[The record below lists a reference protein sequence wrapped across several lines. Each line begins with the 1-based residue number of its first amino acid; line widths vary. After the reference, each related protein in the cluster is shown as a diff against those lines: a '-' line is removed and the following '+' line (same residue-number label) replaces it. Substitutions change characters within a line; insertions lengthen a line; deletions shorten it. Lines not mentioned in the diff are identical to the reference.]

1 MSPVKAILFTDF
13 DGTITKQDSN
23 DFLTDNYGMGY
34 EKRRA
39 LNKQVISGEKTFRE
53 IFKEMMDSIK
63 LPFKKCVD
71 LVLENIE
78 LDPGFNDF
86 YTWSLENNVPVI
98 VLSSG
103 MEPIIR
109 ALLTKLVGESA
120 QSIKIVSNNVKLEDE
135 GNSWEIVYHDDSDF
149 GHDKSSTIKKYLKP
163 GRPILLYAGDGIS
176 DVSAAKETDLL
187 FAKKGQDLITYC
199 KQQNIKYTEFETYAS
214 IHERIAKIV
223 DGTETV
229 DSIVSK

>member
-1 MSPVKAILFTDF
+1 
-13 DGTITKQDSN
+13 
-23 DFLTDNYGMGY
+23 
-34 EKRRA
+34 
-39 LNKQVISGEKTFRE
+39 
-53 IFKEMMDSIK
+53 MMDSIK